1 ELVDNLM
8 QVATQDLGFSQGKP
22 VATYVIYKSL
32 LHSKAFEPDITTIFD
47 RIIQMMGSAIEK
59 SEEIKH
65 MAYWLSV
72 TSTLL
77 FLVQKTLSPSASKP
91 QPSTSLF
98 GRMTQGFRSTS
109 IISIVCH
116 VEVKYPA
123 LLFKKQLAAYVEKLY
138 GFIRNDLKRDMSQL
152 LATCIQAPITSD
164 GKVFPVEFWES
175 IIERLDDLLDT
186 LKERNV
192 PLVIIQKIFVQVFSF
207 TNVQLFNSLLL
218 HKECCTF
225 QNGTY
230 LKAGLDQL
238 EIWCSKATTEYAGSS
253 WDELNHV
260 RQAVGFL
267 VTKQKSKITYD
278 EFTTKLCPVLSV
290 QQLYRLSAFYSNKK
304 DDTDSVS
311 PELKSKLKSLVS
323 EDSGD
328 PDSDSYL
335 LDDTSGLAFPIDDI
349 RKSVDE
355 KDFSN
360 MKPSPELL
368 EKPEFQFLAE

>member
-47 RIIQMMGSAIEK
+47 RIVQMMGSAIEK

-77 FLVQKTLSPSASKP
+77 FLVQKTLSPSAAKP

-192 PLVIIQKIFVQVFSF
+192 PLIIIQKIFVQVFSF

-225 QNGTY
+225 QNGAY

-238 EIWCSKATTEYAGSS
+238 EVWCSKATTE
-253 WDELNHV
+253 
-260 RQAVGFL
+260 
-267 VTKQKSKITYD
+267 VTKQKSKISYD

-290 QQLYRLSAFYSNKK
+290 QQLYRLSTFYSNKK

-311 PELKSKLKSLVS
+311 PDLKSKLKSLVS

-335 LDDTSGLAFPIDDI
+335 LDDTSGLAFPIDEI